1 MESNLLIG
9 VLEQVNIQ
17 DRFQFQVRR
26 EQRLRQLQVLVQRL
40 QVQQV
45 LAHKHQVR
53 VLVQVQ
59 VVPVDT
65 VIRMI
70 GNGIQ
75 R

>member
-1 MESNLLIG
+1 M
-9 VLEQVNIQ
+9 
-17 DRFQFQVRR
+17 RR